1 MIRAIDIPAL
11 TKQIVGA
18 IPLRDYIATTAGIK
32 FRRAGINHLA
42 HCPWHEDRRP
52 SLSVKEGS
60 TLFYC
65 HECKRGG
72 NVVNFV
78 MEYKQVS
85 RQVAL
90 ESLAKEIGAEVAIQK
105 PDIDPTIF
113 TAVLEFCNQTANH
126 EALNKYLS
134 ERGVEDLTRRQAMVA
149 DGVICSLDRDGLV
162 RHLQESGR
170 SIAEIVKAGLDIHA
184 MNGGVLFPVRR
195 ISGEISHFIV
205 RPLVRE
211 GDAKYVNTG
220 TDNDD
225 DLFYGLHQLRVGKV
239 ILVEGVNDYYAL
251 HSAGHNVLAMNGLKL
266 SEEQLRFLKAM
277 DITDVTV
284 WVDGDAPGIAFVEK
298 VGRLQVSAD
307 KLKINLH
314 FQYVL
319 GMDPDDVIGTDITV
333 LPQVACLAYMGYK
346 FSDLKPG
353 DKSAAYTALYEAA
366 NTFANCS
373 RFTHN
378 AVSLWLADH
387 TGFLPDVMLDEL
399 TAHNT
404 DKTVYLAER
413 SVLSA
418 MLRDIHDVRLR
429 GVGVEWFG
437 YASHK
442 TIARGVIDN
451 EVNMNNYRSLL
462 PAYAS
467 VIDDMANDRGVDI
480 ENSLEVIKAEAVRR
494 GVRAHISQP
503 NVDAE
508 SMVSDITSL
517 LYTVSQQSRSKNHDV
532 YDVSKELIDDLLAK
546 EQKMGLD
553 LGPQFSQLNQT
564 ILGLFEGKLILIGG
578 LTGHGKTTLALNF
591 VQNIS
596 ITNNIPGAFFSGEM
610 DEREITSR
618 LMTMTT
624 AVDNTSI
631 ITHAV
636 NDKDMEKV
644 FGFMASLK
652 QGSFFVET
660 DMHFSRMLY
669 SISHHVRHN
678 NIKYVIVDYSEL
690 IEPTQTMRDM
700 ARYMQLREFTRRL
713 KMEVCQRYNIPVI
726 VLAQLNDDANDDKVQ
741 TNRNLSGA
749 KGMAN
754 DADVTMFL
762 RRKTDKELTLENN
775 LGNML
780 LHVDKVRYR
789 PSNTLINMQFN
800 SMSLSLREVRK
811 NG

>member
-1 MIRAIDIPAL
+1 MIRAIDIPEL
-11 TKQIVGA
+11 TKKIVST
-18 IPLRDYIATTAGIK
+18 IPLRDYITTTAGVK

-42 HCPWHEDRRP
+42 HCPWHDDRRP
-52 SLSVKEGS
+52 SLSVKEGA
-60 TLFYC
+60 TLWYC

-72 NVVNFV
+72 NVVNFF

-85 RQVAL
+85 RQAAL
-90 ESLAKEIGAEVAIQK
+90 EALAKEIGADFAIQK
-105 PDIDPTIF
+105 PEIDPTIF
-113 TAVLEFCNQTANH
+113 NDVIEFCDGEENML
-126 EALNKYLS
+126 ALSQYAA
-134 ERGVEDLTRRQAMVA
+134 ERDVN
-149 DGVICSLDRDGLV
+149 DGVVATWAEDGVRCSINRDGLV
-162 RHLQESGR
+162 RHLQGKGY
-170 SIAEIVKAGLDIHA
+170 SIADIVKAGLDIHA
-184 MNGGVLFPVRR
+184 MDGGVLFPVRR
-195 ISGEISHFIV
+195 ISGEISHFII
-205 RPLVRE
+205 RPLVRDS
-211 GDAKYVNTG
+211 DAKYVNTG

-225 DLFYGLHQLRVGKV
+225 DSFYGLHKLRVGKV
-239 ILVEGVNDYYAL
+239 VLVEGVNDYYAMQ
-251 HSAGHNVLAMNGLKL
+251 SAGHNVLAMNGLKL

-298 VGRLQVSAD
+298 VGKLQAAAD
-307 KLKINLH
+307 KLKITLH

-319 GMDPDDVIGTDITV
+319 GMDPDEVVGTEITV
-333 LPQVACLAYMGYK
+333 MPQIACIAYMSYK
-346 FSDLKPG
+346 FSDLRPG

-366 NTFANCS
+366 SAFANCS
-373 RFTHN
+373 RVTHN
-378 AVSLWLADH
+378 TLAIWLSDR
-387 TGFLPDVMLDEL
+387 TGFMPEILLDEL

-413 SVLSA
+413 SALLA
-418 MLRDIHDVRLR
+418 MLKDMHDTRLR
-429 GVGVEWFG
+429 GVGSEWFG
-437 YASHK
+437 YSSHRA
-442 TIARGVIDN
+442 IARAVIDN
-451 EVNMNNYRSLL
+451 EVNLNNYRSLL
-462 PAYAS
+462 PAYAGL
-467 VIDDMANDRGVDI
+467 IDDMVNDRGVDL
-480 ENSLEVIKAEAVRR
+480 EASLEIIKAETVRR
-494 GVRAHISQP
+494 GVKTHISQP

-517 LYTVSQQSRSKNHDV
+517 LYTVTQQSRNKNHDV
-532 YDVSKELIDDLLAK
+532 YDVSKELIDDLLTN

-553 LGPQFSQLNQT
+553 LGPSFSQLNQT

-591 VQNIS
+591 AQHIS
-596 ITNNIPGAFFSGEM
+596 INNNIPGAFFSGEM
-610 DEREITSR
+610 DEREIVSR

-644 FGFMASLK
+644 FGFMTSLK

-660 DMHFSRMLY
+660 DMQFSRMLY
-669 SISHHVRHN
+669 SITHHVLHN
-678 NIKYVIVDYSEL
+678 KIKYVIVDYAEL
-690 IEPTQTMRDM
+690 IEPTQSMRDM
-700 ARYMQLREFTRRL
+700 ARYLQLREFTRRL

-762 RRKTDKELTLENN
+762 RRKTEKELSLENN

-800 SMSLSLREVRK
+800 SMSLSLREVR